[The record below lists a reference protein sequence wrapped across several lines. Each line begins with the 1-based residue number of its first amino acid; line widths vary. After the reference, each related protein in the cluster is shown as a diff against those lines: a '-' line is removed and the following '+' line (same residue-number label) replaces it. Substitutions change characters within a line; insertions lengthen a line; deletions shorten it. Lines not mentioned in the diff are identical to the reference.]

1 MSVPHPYSD
10 ILPGLV
16 PNNSSVAN
24 RSFRQEAG
32 EMYEEDTSAV
42 SHYQS
47 LHTLRGDNT
56 GEITTVDETP
66 DLADLIIQNRE
77 RELGIE
83 RGRDGLGEGGEG
95 GIGESGMGQGE
106 GGNGGIGQGG
116 MGEEGTAGMGEG
128 GMGMLQ
134 EGVIYSEADIERITG
149 KVSVEKTLERNL
161 KREKEEKRR
170 VIKEEERKRLE
181 ARQESLQQSETEAT
195 TIADIKEMVRE
206 WMKMDDEVVLL
217 QQAIK
222 DRRKARD
229 ILHGKIVRFM
239 KYHDIQQFNLNS
251 GQLVR
256 KESKRREGFS
266 RNLIKRCLGQWFQGN
281 NNKVSQIYD
290 FMENSRESKTSYK
303 LTRSKGD

>member
-16 PNNSSVAN
+16 PNNNSSVAN

-56 GEITTVDETP
+56 AEITTVDETP

-77 RELGIE
+77 RQLGIE
-83 RGRDGLGEGGEG
+83 RGREGGEG
-95 GIGESGMGQGE
+95 GIGEGGMGQGE
-106 GGNGGIGQGG
+106 GGNGG
-116 MGEEGTAGMGEG
+116 MGLGEG
-128 GMGMLQ
+128 GMGVGEGGMGVLQ

-161 KREKEEKRR
+161 KREKEERLRIQKM
-170 VIKEEERKRLE
+170 EERKRLE

-222 DRRKARD
+222 DRRKTRD
-229 ILHGKIVRFM
+229 LLHSKIVRFM
-239 KYHDIQQFNLNS
+239 KHHDIQQFNLNS

-266 RNLIKRCLGQWFQGN
+266 RSLIQRCLGQWFQGN

-290 FMENSRESKTSYK
+290 FMENSRESKTSYR
-303 LTRSKGD
+303 LTRAKGD

>member
-1 MSVPHPYSD
+1 ME
-10 ILPGLV
+10 
-16 PNNSSVAN
+16 
-24 RSFRQEAG
+24 RR
-32 EMYEEDTSAV
+32 
-42 SHYQS
+42 
-47 LHTLRGDNT
+47 
-56 GEITTVDETP
+56 
-66 DLADLIIQNRE
+66 RE
-77 RELGIE
+77 
-83 RGRDGLGEGGEG
+83 GLGESSEG

-106 GGNGGIGQGG
+106 GGNGGVGLGEDGTGVGG
-116 MGEEGTAGMGEG
+116 SGMA
-128 GMGMLQ
+128 MLQ

-170 VIKEEERKRLE
+170 VIKEEQRKRLE

-217 QQAIK
+217 QQVIK

-229 ILHGKIVRFM
+229 ILHGKIIRFM

-256 KESKRREGFS
+256 KENKRREGFS
-266 RNLIKRCLGQWFQGN
+266 RHLIKRCLGQWFQGN

-290 FMENSRESKTSYK
+290 FMENSRESKTK
-303 LTRSKGD
+303 LQVNTVQG

>member
-16 PNNSSVAN
+16 PNNNSGVAN

-77 RELGIE
+77 RELGME
-83 RGRDGLGEGGEG
+83 RGREGVGEGSEG

-106 GGNGGIGQGG
+106 GGNGGMGQG
-116 MGEEGTAGMGEG
+116 EDGTGGG
-128 GMGMLQ
+128 GMAMLQ

-170 VIKEEERKRLE
+170 VIKEEQRKRLE

-229 ILHGKIVRFM
+229 ILHGKIIRFM

-256 KESKRREGFS
+256 KENKRREGFS
-266 RNLIKRCLGQWFQGN
+266 RHLIKRCLGQWFQGN

>member
-16 PNNSSVAN
+16 PNNNNSSVAN

-77 RELGIE
+77 RQLGIE
-83 RGRDGLGEGGEG
+83 RGREGLGEGGEG
-95 GIGESGMGQGE
+95 GIGERMGQGE
-106 GGNGGIGQGG
+106 GGNGGMGF
-116 MGEEGTAGMGEG
+116 GEEGTGMGEG

-170 VIKEEERKRLE
+170 VIKEEQRKRLE